1 MAYVRNADDSG
12 ELFGFI
18 VNVVPGFNCKKGP
31 VLQSIPVSY
40 SFPETLKLLRIV
52 TP

>member
-1 MAYVRNADDSG
+1 MYGMPTIAANCLVS
-12 ELFGFI
+12 FI